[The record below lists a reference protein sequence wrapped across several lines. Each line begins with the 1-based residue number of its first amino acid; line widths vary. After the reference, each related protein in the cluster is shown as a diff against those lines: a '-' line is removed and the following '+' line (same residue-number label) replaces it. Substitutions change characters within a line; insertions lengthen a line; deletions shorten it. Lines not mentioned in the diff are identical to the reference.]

1 MGRVLLVLFVVVLA
15 AVLGLPWLGPLL
27 GQADWGEATPERGR
41 EVVLA
46 SGAALNVFDLGSG
59 RPIVLV
65 HGLPGDAGQVAAL
78 AHALAERGFRTVYY
92 DRVGYGYSSRRAPGV
107 PHTISANAV
116 ELIEL
121 LDALG
126 LRETAALGF
135 SYGGAVVQ
143 EAAILAPERLRPLV
157 FVASVG
163 PARRRSPPGF
173 AQRVFGSAPLLRW
186 AFSTRYSAR
195 RFAAPVIQALFAPD
209 AAPPAVV
216 DRMLAAL
223 ALPGTVDS
231 WLAEGQGADYAGLR
245 PELVSAPALVVHGT
259 GDRSVA
265 FEVGRDLAERLPAAE
280 LVAIDGGGHVL
291 PLSRTDELVGP
302 IAAFV
307 RAH

>member
-1 MGRVLLVLFVVVLA
+1 MGRALSVLFVVVLA

-27 GQADWGEATPERGR
+27 GQADWGEAAPERGR
-41 EVVLA
+41 EVALA

-59 RPIVLV
+59 RAIVLV
-65 HGLPGDAGQVAAL
+65 HGLPGDAGHVAPLARAL
-78 AHALAERGFRTVYY
+78 AARGFRAVYY
-92 DRVGYGYSSRRAPGV
+92 DRVGYGHSSRRTPGV
-107 PHTISANAV
+107 PHTIAANAA

-163 PARRRSPPGF
+163 PARRRPPPGF
-173 AQRVFGSAPLLRW
+173 AQRVFGSAPVLRW
-186 AFSTRYSAR
+186 AFSTRYTAR
-195 RFAAPVIQALFAPD
+195 RFATPVMQTLFLPD

-223 ALPGTVDS
+223 ALPGAVDT
-231 WLAEGQGADYAGLR
+231 WLAEGRAADYAGLR

-265 FEVGRDLAERLPAAE
+265 FEVGRDLAERLPTAE
-280 LVAIDGGGHVL
+280 FVAIDGGGHAL
-291 PLSRTDELVGP
+291 PLARSEELAGP
-302 IAAFV
+302 IAAFLQ
-307 RAH
+307 AH